1 MTNEALQVAI
11 DAHELV
17 KRHFKPLKLRAIR
30 MARNISL
37 TAIGDKMGLSNTHIV
52 SIELGHLFKGYKRKD
67 ELYAAYG
74 VDPQDIEP
82 SLTDIDR
89 LSFLY
94 LNYTREELQMAL
106 DLQTAD
112 QRTAKYKA
120 NRRKSFL
127 KYKEEYKAI
136 AKREHR
142 IRNV

>member
-17 KRHFKPLKLRAIR
+17 KRHYKPLKLRAIR
-30 MARNISL
+30 MAKGLSLKAIS
-37 TAIGDKMGLSNTHIV
+37 DRMGLSSTQIV

-67 ELYAAYG
+67 DLCIAYG
-74 VDPQDIEP
+74 VDPYDLEP

-89 LSFLY
+89 ISSLY
-94 LNYTREELQMAL
+94 LNYTREELQIAL

-112 QRTAKYKA
+112 QRTATYKA

-127 KYKEEYKAI
+127 KHKEEYKAI
-136 AKREHR
+136 AKRER
-142 IRNV
+142 RVRNV